1 MHPAELPVPPERPTF
16 LYRLQV
22 TRAAMVTEGP
32 TPAEQQVL
40 GEHFAYLRDL
50 ARAGVVLL
58 AGRTLTTDPLPFGLV
73 IFFAVSESAA
83 RQVMDGDPAVKG
95 GVMRAEL
102 FPYRIALLGQS
113 EPTRAL

>member
-1 MHPAELPVPPERPTF
+1 MHRPGPQPPERTTF

-22 TRAAMVTEGP
+22 TRPAMVTEGP
-32 TPAEQQVL
+32 TTAEARVL
-40 GEHFAYLRDL
+40 GDHFAYLRDL
-50 ARAGVVLL
+50 TLAGVVLL

-73 IFFAVSESAA
+73 IFFADSEPEA
-83 RQVMDGDPAVKG
+83 RRIMEADPAVKG